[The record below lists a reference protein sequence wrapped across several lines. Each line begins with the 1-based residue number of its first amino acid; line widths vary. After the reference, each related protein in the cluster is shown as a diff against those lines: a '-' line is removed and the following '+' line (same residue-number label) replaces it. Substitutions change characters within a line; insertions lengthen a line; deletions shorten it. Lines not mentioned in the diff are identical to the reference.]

1 MKFYN
6 LGWKTIFEYTFL
18 NSFIIS
24 VIWYFDNIVSVRTVK
39 HPNPCYTG
47 LQLTKSK
54 FSADINSVRLLLLPV
69 RLFYPTFE
77 LLLLIF
83 FSLFAKT
90 KVNKKT
96 LCVVAIAMI
105 YSNLASLWTFQ
116 YFRRPVYN
124 PVEHLW
130 WSFYCNNSKLL
141 SIFTKKLHHRCLLG
155 SKHASAFWRLF
166 KRFSSFKFFTL

>member
-1 MKFYN
+1 M
-6 LGWKTIFEYTFL
+6 
-18 NSFIIS
+18 IIS
-24 VIWYFDNIVSVRTVK
+24 FPLEQSNTLTLVTQDYSWQKVNFLQILTLFGFFYCQYDYFI
-39 HPNPCYTG
+39 
-47 LQLTKSK
+47 QLLNYY
-54 FSADINSVRLLLLPV
+54 FW
-69 RLFYPTFE
+69 F
-77 LLLLIF
+77 F

-166 KRFSSFKFFTL
+166 KRFSSLKYFTL